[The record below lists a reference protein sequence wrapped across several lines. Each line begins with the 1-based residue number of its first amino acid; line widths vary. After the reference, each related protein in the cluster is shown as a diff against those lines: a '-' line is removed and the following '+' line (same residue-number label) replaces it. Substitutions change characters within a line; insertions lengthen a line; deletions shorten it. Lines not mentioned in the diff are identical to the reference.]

1 MHNGKTNGKVH
12 MYSDKQITVDFDTI
26 VPEGGAIF
34 VSCHVNS

>member
-12 MYSDKQITVDFDTI
+12 MYSDKQITVDFDTMS
-26 VPEGGAIF
+26 EGGAIF